1 VVSAG
6 LAALTTLLA
15 LTLLWSP
22 DTAPIWLAIWFF
34 GFALAMGWV
43 IAPGTDAVVG
53 AVPAARSGVAS
64 AMNTVGR
71 LVAGALGVAVIG
83 SLINSLYS
91 GDLERSVGAL
101 PPQPQHAAT
110 ESVGGASALA
120 AQLPARAGAGL
131 LSAAGDAF
139 VDAMAVG
146 MAVVAAGLC
155 VLTAVVV
162 ARLLPSSPDPAGR
175 DHHDDG
181 PVRSVDLSEV
191 LQ

>member
-1 VVSAG
+1 
-6 LAALTTLLA
+6 
-15 LTLLWSP
+15 
-22 DTAPIWLAIWFF
+22 
-34 GFALAMGWV
+34 
-43 IAPGTDAVVG
+43 
-53 AVPAARSGVAS
+53 
-64 AMNTVGR
+64 MNTVGR

-101 PPQPQHAAT
+101 PPQAQHAAT

-146 MAVVAAGLC
+146 MAVAAGLC

-162 ARLLPSSPDPAGR
+162 ARLLPRRRTRLVATTTTTGACGR
-175 DHHDDG
+175 WI
-181 PVRSVDLSEV
+181 
-191 LQ
+191 